1 MHPPCNGTFGR
12 MRGQDGGAA
21 PALSNQEPNTS
32 AASNIGELDPKF
44 RAPAT
49 RAGVVARTTL
59 LDRLFASDEPL
70 ITVVAPPGYGKT
82 TLLAQWAERLGPR
95 AAWVSCEKTDNDPVA
110 FWTAVITALDQIAP
124 VSPAASQL
132 LATSGGGV
140 DVIPSLV
147 STFGTI
153 RGPLVLVL
161 DHAEA
166 VTSRECQTSIAEF
179 ALRVPEGWRLAM
191 ASRDPIPIPTAQLRM
206 QGRIVEIGTTELA
219 MARNEASEL
228 VRAAGVELA
237 DSRMDELLQRTEGWP
252 AGLYLAALAMR
263 DSSPAEG
270 FTFTGDDRL
279 MGDYLR
285 SELLTRVSS
294 SQASFFMR
302 TSVLDRMSGPLCDAV
317 LGGNG
322 SARVLEQLVSRNLLV
337 VPLDRGGEWYRYHH
351 LLRELLQT
359 ELRRNDPDL
368 VPELHSRA
376 AVWYE
381 SNGMPEIAVDHAQA
395 AGDVEQVARLVLD
408 LMNPVWASGRVDTV
422 QRWMEWLEER
432 PSVRHY
438 SAIAAHG
445 ALISALLGRP
455 SEAERW
461 TAVAERLPATG
472 TLPDGSTVAGTLAY
486 LRANLCRDGAEMMRS
501 DAREAWD
508 GLSPTS
514 PYRTAMLHTEGLSYV
529 LDGDPDRADAVFA
542 HTYDIATGFGALPM
556 IALILAERFLIAAE
570 RDDWPAADALMVRAA
585 EILESGRFDG
595 YWTSALVFAA
605 AARAAAHRGHMH
617 AARQYVKRAARLRPL
632 LTYALPVVSVQALLE
647 LARAYLAVVDP
658 AGARAALEQ
667 AHGILQQ
674 RPDLGTLLAA
684 ADQLQSRLG
693 QIVVAELG
701 ASSLTTAEL
710 RLLPLLPTHLSFPEI
725 GDRLFISRH
734 TVKSQVNSIYR
745 KLGVS
750 SRGEAVDRMTE
761 LGLHA

>member
-1 MHPPCNGTFGR
+1 

>member
-1 MHPPCNGTFGR
+1 

-32 AASNIGELDPKF
+32 ASNIGELDPKF

>member
-147 STFGTI
+147 STFGTV

-166 VTSRECQTSIAEF
+166 VTSRECRTSIAEF

-228 VRAAGVELA
+228 VRAAGVEVA

-302 TSVLDRMSGPLCDAV
+302 TSVLDRMSGAV
-317 LGGNG
+317 VRRRARWKWVCAGPRTAREPKPPGGT
-322 SARVLEQLVSRNLLV
+322 ARPRRRV
-337 VPLDRGGEWYRYHH
+337 VPL
-351 LLRELLQT
+351 
-359 ELRRNDPDL
+359 P
-368 VPELHSRA
+368 P
-376 AVWYE
+376 
-381 SNGMPEIAVDHAQA
+381 PP
-395 AGDVEQVARLVLD
+395 AR
-408 LMNPVWASGRVDTV
+408 
-422 QRWMEWLEER
+422 
-432 PSVRHY
+432 
-438 SAIAAHG
+438 AIA
-445 ALISALLGRP
+445 
-455 SEAERW
+455 
-461 TAVAERLPATG
+461 
-472 TLPDGSTVAGTLAY
+472 
-486 LRANLCRDGAEMMRS
+486 
-501 DAREAWD
+501 
-508 GLSPTS
+508 
-514 PYRTAMLHTEGLSYV
+514 
-529 LDGDPDRADAVFA
+529 DRA
-542 HTYDIATGFGALPM
+542 P
-556 IALILAERFLIAAE
+556 AE
-570 RDDWPAADALMVRAA
+570 
-585 EILESGRFDG
+585 
-595 YWTSALVFAA
+595 
-605 AARAAAHRGHMH
+605 
-617 AARQYVKRAARLRPL
+617 
-632 LTYALPVVSVQALLE
+632 
-647 LARAYLAVVDP
+647 
-658 AGARAALEQ
+658 
-667 AHGILQQ
+667 
-674 RPDLGTLLAA
+674 
-684 ADQLQSRLG
+684 
-693 QIVVAELG
+693 
-701 ASSLTTAEL
+701 
-710 RLLPLLPTHLSFPEI
+710 
-725 GDRLFISRH
+725 
-734 TVKSQVNSIYR
+734 
-745 KLGVS
+745 
-750 SRGEAVDRMTE
+750 
-761 LGLHA
+761 

>member
-1 MHPPCNGTFGR
+1 

-147 STFGTI
+147 STFGTV

-166 VTSRECQTSIAEF
+166 VTSRECRTSIAEF

-228 VRAAGVELA
+228 VRAAGVEVA

-395 AGDVEQVARLVLD
+395 AGDVEQVARLC
-408 LMNPVWASGRVDTV
+408 W
-422 QRWMEWLEER
+422 
-432 PSVRHY
+432 
-438 SAIAAHG
+438 I
-445 ALISALLGRP
+445 
-455 SEAERW
+455 
-461 TAVAERLPATG
+461 
-472 TLPDGSTVAGTLAY
+472 
-486 LRANLCRDGAEMMRS
+486 
-501 DAREAWD
+501 
-508 GLSPTS
+508 
-514 PYRTAMLHTEGLSYV
+514 
-529 LDGDPDRADAVFA
+529 
-542 HTYDIATGFGALPM
+542 
-556 IALILAERFLIAAE
+556 
-570 RDDWPAADALMVRAA
+570 
-585 EILESGRFDG
+585 
-595 YWTSALVFAA
+595 
-605 AARAAAHRGHMH
+605 
-617 AARQYVKRAARLRPL
+617 
-632 LTYALPVVSVQALLE
+632 
-647 LARAYLAVVDP
+647 
-658 AGARAALEQ
+658 
-667 AHGILQQ
+667 
-674 RPDLGTLLAA
+674 
-684 ADQLQSRLG
+684 
-693 QIVVAELG
+693 
-701 ASSLTTAEL
+701 
-710 RLLPLLPTHLSFPEI
+710 
-725 GDRLFISRH
+725 
-734 TVKSQVNSIYR
+734 
-745 KLGVS
+745 
-750 SRGEAVDRMTE
+750 
-761 LGLHA
+761 

>member
-1 MHPPCNGTFGR
+1 

-32 AASNIGELDPKF
+32 AASNIGELDSKF

-734 TVKSQVNSIYR
+734 TVKSQVNSLYR

>member
-1 MHPPCNGTFGR
+1 
-12 MRGQDGGAA
+12 MRGQNGGAA

-166 VTSRECQTSIAEF
+166 VTSRECRTSIAEF